1 MSPDL
6 KKAKKRL
13 FHALRR
19 EVGDNTVI
27 EAMERVPREF
37 FVPDVSHHLSYEDIA
52 LPIGDGQT
60 ISQPYIVAL
69 MTSALELTPRDSVLE
84 LGTGS
89 GYQAAILSHLVRK
102 LYTVERVAHLAEG
115 ARQRLASLGC
125 LNVEVRLAG
134 DELGCTDEA
143 PFDAIIVTAGAPRL
157 PRVLLDQM
165 ARGGRMVL
173 PVGSQQEQNLMKVV
187 RTDDGYSIASLGQC
201 RFVPLVGKGA
211 WDDTPS
217 EP

>member
-1 MSPDL
+1 MSPEL
-6 KKAKKRL
+6 EQAKKRL
-13 FHALRR
+13 IQALRR
-19 EVGDNTVI
+19 EVGDERVV
-27 EAMERVPREF
+27 EAMDKVPREL
-37 FVPDVSHHLSYEDIA
+37 FVPYVSRHLSYEDIP

-69 MTSALELTPRDSVLE
+69 MTSALELKPEDFVLE

-89 GYQAAILSHLVRK
+89 GYQAAILSHLARK
-102 LYTVERVAHLAEG
+102 VYTVERLVHLAEV
-115 ARQRLASLGC
+115 ARKRLASLGC
-125 LNVEVRLAG
+125 LNAEVRMAG
-134 DELGCTDEA
+134 HDLGCPDEA

-157 PRVLLDQM
+157 PRDLLDQM
-165 ARGGRMVL
+165 AHNGRMVI

-211 WDDTPS
+211 WEDIPRG
-217 EP
+217 P